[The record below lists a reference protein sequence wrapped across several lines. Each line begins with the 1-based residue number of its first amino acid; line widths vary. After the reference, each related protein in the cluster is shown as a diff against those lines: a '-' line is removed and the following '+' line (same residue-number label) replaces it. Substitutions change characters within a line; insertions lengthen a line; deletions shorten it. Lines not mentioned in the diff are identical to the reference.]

1 MMNREKVAHI
11 LRAIAG
17 VTGETKLALVGSATV
32 LLRAKNIPAAML
44 NTNEIDVFSPNAT
57 DEEMFV
63 DLVSGS
69 LGRGS
74 QFDQTFNYFGDG
86 VTSRTAKMP
95 SDWRERATI
104 VEVPTL
110 HGIEV
115 LVPDLNDVALAK
127 MLAWREKDR
136 NWLQAGVRSKILD
149 PTVMRGRLSL
159 LPETEAPREEVQRR
173 MDAVAAYASK

>member
-1 MMNREKVAHI
+1 MMNREKIAHL

-57 DEEMFV
+57 DEELFV

-74 QFDQTFNYFGDG
+74 QFDRTFNYFGDG

-95 SDWRERATI
+95 SDWRERAKI
-104 VEVPTL
+104 VDVPTVQ
-110 HGIEV
+110 GIEV
-115 LVPDLNDVALAK
+115 LVPDLNDIALAK
-127 MLAWREKDR
+127 MMAWREKDR
-136 NWLQAGVRSKILD
+136 DWLQAGVRSKILD
-149 PTVMRGRLSL
+149 PDAMRARLAS
-159 LPETEAPREEVQRR
+159 LPETDVPPDELVRR
-173 MDAVAAYASK
+173 ITAVSAYAAS

>member
-1 MMNREKVAHI
+1 MMNREKIAHL

-44 NTNEIDVFSPNAT
+44 NTNEIDVFSPNAP
-57 DEEMFV
+57 DEELFV

-74 QFDQTFNYFGDG
+74 QFDRTFNYFGDG

-95 SDWRERATI
+95 SDWRERAKI
-104 VEVPTL
+104 VDVPTVQ
-110 HGIEV
+110 GIEV
-115 LVPDLNDVALAK
+115 LVPDLNDIALAK
-127 MLAWREKDR
+127 MMAWREKDR
-136 NWLQAGVRSKILD
+136 DWLQAGVRSKILD
-149 PTVMRGRLSL
+149 LDAMRARLAS
-159 LPETEAPREEVQRR
+159 LPETDVPP
-173 MDAVAAYASK
+173 DSLYAE